1 VGDETCP
8 DLSKERYAMTSHS
21 TVVPL
26 CQPEER
32 EDPLTA
38 VLRSGARRL
47 LAQAVEAEAEAFL
60 ATMQAMRL
68 PDGRERLVRHGLG
81 PERLMQTGIGPVAVR
96 RVKLRDRGAA
106 SEGERI
112 RFVSTILP
120 RWARRTPS
128 LDALLPILYLR
139 GVSMGDF
146 QEALGA
152 LLGRDAPNL
161 SPAVIARLRDAWQA
175 DYVRWQRRDLSAR
188 HYVYLWADGV
198 YLQARMEPQAE
209 CMLVL
214 IGATS
219 EGKKELV
226 GFQVGLRESA
236 QSWRELLVDLKARG
250 LAIAPELAT
259 GDGALGF
266 WTALEE
272 VFPTTRHQ
280 RCWVHKR
287 ANVLDKL
294 PKSVQPAAK
303 QGLREIWQAPD
314 RATAETAIATFAE
327 KYGAKYEKAVTC
339 LTKDRDALLTFY
351 DFPAEHWDHLRTA
364 NPIESVFATVR
375 HRTVRTKGA
384 LSQDTARLMVFKLVM
399 AAAKTWRRLKGE
411 NQLPKVIQG
420 VTFNNGVEVTNTL
433 AQTAA

>member
-1 VGDETCP
+1 MP
-8 DLSKERYAMTSHS
+8 SHS

-26 CQPEER
+26 CQPEEM

-38 VLRSGARRL
+38 ILRSGARRL

-60 ATMQAMRL
+60 ATMKAMRL
-68 PDGRERLVRHGLG
+68 PDGRERVVRHGLG
-81 PERLMQTGIGPVAVR
+81 PERLVQTGIGPVPVR
-96 RVKLRDRGAA
+96 RVKLRDRGAGP
-106 SEGERI
+106 EGERI
-112 RFVSTILP
+112 RFTSALLP

-152 LLGRDAPNL
+152 LLGRDTPNL

-175 DYVRWQRRDLSAR
+175 DYARWQRRDLAAR

-214 IGATS
+214 IGATP

-266 WTALEE
+266 WKALEE

-280 RCWVHKR
+280 RCWVHKS

-303 QGLREIWQAPD
+303 QDLREIWQAPD
-314 RATAETAIATFAE
+314 RATAATAIATFAE
-327 KYGAKYEKAVTC
+327 KYGAKYEKAVIC

-351 DFPAEHWDHLRTA
+351 DFPAEHWDHLRTS

-411 NQLPKVIQG
+411 NQLPKLIQG
-420 VTFNNGVEVTNTL
+420 VTFKNGVEVINTP
-433 AQTAA
+433 AQSAA

>member
-1 VGDETCP
+1 
-8 DLSKERYAMTSHS
+8 MTSNT

-26 CQPEER
+26 RQPDEVD
-32 EDPLTA
+32 DPLTA

-47 LAQAVEAEAEAFL
+47 LAQAVEAEAAAFL
-60 ATMQAMRL
+60 ATMRELRL

-81 PERLMQTGIGPVAVR
+81 PERQMQTGIGPVAVQ
-96 RVKLRDRGAA
+96 RVKLRDRGAGPT
-106 SEGERI
+106 SERV
-112 RFVSTILP
+112 RFTSSILP

-128 LDALLPILYLR
+128 LDALLPVLYLR

-152 LLGRDAPNL
+152 LLGKEAPNL
-161 SPAVIARLRDAWQA
+161 SPSVIARLRDTWQA
-175 DYVRWQRRDLSAR
+175 DYACWQRRDLAAQR
-188 HYVYLWADGV
+188 YVYIWADGI

-214 IGATS
+214 IGATP
-219 EGKKELV
+219 EGQKELL
-226 GFQVGLRESA
+226 GFQVGVRESA

-266 WTALEE
+266 WKALEE
-272 VFPTTRHQ
+272 VSPTTRHQ
-280 RCWVHKR
+280 RCTVHKT

-294 PKSVQPAAK
+294 PKSVQPTAK
-303 QGLREIWQAPD
+303 ADLREVWMAPD
-314 RATAETAIATFAE
+314 RATADAAIETFAE

-339 LTKDRDALLTFY
+339 LLKDRNALLTFY
-351 DFPAEHWDHLRTA
+351 DFPAEHWDHLRTS

-399 AAAKTWRRLKGE
+399 AAAKTWRKLKGE

-420 VTFNNGVEVTNTL
+420 VTFRDGVEVREAP

>member
-1 VGDETCP
+1 
-8 DLSKERYAMTSHS
+8 MTSDT
-21 TVVPL
+21 TVVAL
-26 CQPEER
+26 RQPDAVD
-32 EDPLTA
+32 DPLTA

-60 ATMQAMRL
+60 AEMRGLRL
-68 PDGRERLVRHGLG
+68 PDGRERVVRHGLG
-81 PERLMQTGIGPVAVR
+81 PERLVQTGIGPVPVQ
-96 RVKLRDRGAA
+96 RVKLRDRGAGP
-106 SEGERI
+106 EGKRI
-112 RFVSTILP
+112 RFSSALLP

-128 LDALLPILYLR
+128 LDALLPVLYLR

-152 LLGRDAPNL
+152 LLGHDAPNL
-161 SPAVIARLRDAWQA
+161 SPAVIARLRGEWEAEHA
-175 DYVRWQRRDLSAR
+175 RWQQRDLSAR
-188 HYVYLWADGV
+188 RYVYLWADGI

-209 CMLVL
+209 CRLVL
-214 IGATS
+214 IGAPP

-226 GFQVGLRESA
+226 GFQVGVRESA

-280 RCWVHKR
+280 RCWVHKTV
-287 ANVLDKL
+287 NVLDKL

-303 QGLREIWQAPD
+303 QDLREIWQAPD
-314 RATAETAIATFAE
+314 RATAATAIATFAE
-327 KYGAKYEKAVTC
+327 KYRAKYEKAVTC

-411 NQLPKVIQG
+411 NLLPKVIQG
-420 VTFNNGVEVTNTL
+420 VTFKNGVEVTNTP